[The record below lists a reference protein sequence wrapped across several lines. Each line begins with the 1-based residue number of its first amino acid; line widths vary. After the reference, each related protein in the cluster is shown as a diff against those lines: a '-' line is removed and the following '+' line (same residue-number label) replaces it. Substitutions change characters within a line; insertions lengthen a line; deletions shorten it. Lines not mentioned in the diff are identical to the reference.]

1 MPRINIPAFVAV
13 FSIFGCLENCVVEVS
28 FYLDS
33 QFLYFLVESDI
44 PTVQEKLFYFCDKA
58 ANKEDV

>member
-1 MPRINIPAFVAV
+1 MPRLNIPAFVAA